1 MQQLTFNALALTLF
15 ILLTISVYLMIIIV
29 FLYARNKYVGGVIE
43 RVINMIISTIG
54 FFLVA
59 DIALFLIQIY
69 GFQLGFSIHVFFK
82 ILAMTSLAIG
92 GLRFVIR

>member
-1 MQQLTFNALALTLF
+1 MQQLTFNSLALTLF

-29 FLYARNKYVGGVIE
+29 FFYARNKYVGGVIE
-43 RVINMIISTIG
+43 RVINMIIATIG

-59 DIALFLIQIY
+59 DIALFLIPLY
-69 GFQLGFSIHVFFK
+69 GFQLGYSIHVLFK